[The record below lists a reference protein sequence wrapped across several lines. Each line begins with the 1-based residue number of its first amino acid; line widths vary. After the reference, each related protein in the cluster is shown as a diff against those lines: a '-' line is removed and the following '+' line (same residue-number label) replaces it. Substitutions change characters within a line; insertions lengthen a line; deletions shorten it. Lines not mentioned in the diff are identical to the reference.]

1 MYIWQSQT
9 PDLHPPP
16 HTPLFPF
23 GNHVCFLSLWVCS
36 CFVNKS
42 TCILFLDFIYKG
54 YHTTLIFLW
63 LTSLSAIASIHAAA
77 NGTISFFSTA
87 QEYSL
92 VSADRIFFIHSS
104 VDGHLGCFH
113 VLDII
118 ISIAVFSGYM
128 LRGRIAGSYGSSIF
142 FFLKDPAYSSPW
154 WQYQFTFPPTRRV
167 HFSPHALQGF
177 WW

>member
-9 PDLHPPP
+9 PDLHPPT

-23 GNHVCFLSLWVCS
+23 GNHVCFLSLWVCY

-113 VLDII
+113 VLAVVNSASMITGMHMSFQII
-118 ISIAVFSGYM
+118 VFSGYM
-128 LRGRIAGSYGSSIF
+128 PRRRIAEAYRNYIF
-142 FFLKDPAYSSPW
+142 SFFRNLHTRLHSDYNSLIVLKQHS
-154 WQYQFTFPPTRRV
+154 
-167 HFSPHALQGF
+167 
-177 WW
+177 